1 MAKRLIALFLL
12 LTMLFTGCSVGAD
25 KDSMTNPF
33 RFYYKPANVEAD
45 FGLGAVPFEY
55 RDMGTH
61 GEDYSWVL
69 ERYLKGPLSSELAAP
84 FQVTTTL
91 EALTLEDGCMYLTLS
106 ESFADLTDIDLTV
119 ACACITLTCLEF
131 REVSSVSI
139 RVEGKLLGGRREMVM
154 SRDALLTEDLSSGH
168 VEQTFT
174 LYFSDTENRY
184 LIGEEISMEV
194 DPERI
199 PELLLDGLISGPNA
213 AGKAETIPLGTEIL
227 SLGISDGV
235 CSVNFSEEFLE
246 YAPRSELAKRL
257 TILSV
262 TNTLTQLDNV
272 DAVAFYVDSKLL
284 QNYGSLDLSQLM
296 TFEERAI
303 GPARTG
309 INEWDMDLYL
319 PTSGSGVLSKL
330 PARVPHAA
338 NEAAAQQ
345 LLRILLAYADQNGYH
360 TPIPSDTILLSV
372 QTADG
377 CCYVDLSRDFLS
389 GPETDLAVSTIAA
402 TLIAGVGCRSVEILV
417 EGEPYTQTE
426 WSQSWFEE

>member
-1 MAKRLIALFLL
+1 MGKRMIALLL
-12 LTMLFTGCSVGAD
+12 LLSLFLPGCSAGTD
-25 KDSMTNPF
+25 KDSMTPPL
-33 RFYYKPANVEAD
+33 RFYYKPADVEAD
-45 FGLGAVPFEY
+45 FGMGAVPFEY

-61 GEDYSWVL
+61 GEDYTWVL
-69 ERYLKGPLSSELAAP
+69 ERYLKGPLSSDLAAP
-84 FQVTTTL
+84 FQITTTL
-91 EALTLEDGCMYLTLS
+91 EDLTLEDGCLYLTLS
-106 ESFADLTDIDLTV
+106 KSFADLTDIDLTV

-139 RVEGKLLGGRREMVM
+139 RVEGELLGGRREMVM
-154 SRDALLTEDLSSGH
+154 SRDSLLTVDLASGH
-168 VEQTFT
+168 AEQTFT

-184 LIGEEISMEV
+184 LIGEEISMEE

-199 PELLLDGLISGPNA
+199 PKLLLDDLISGPSG

-262 TNTLTQLDNV
+262 TNTLTQLENV

-284 QNYGSLDLSQLM
+284 QNYGSLDMSQLM

-319 PTSGSGVLSKL
+319 SIRGSTVLSKI
-330 PARVPHAA
+330 PARVTHAA
-338 NEAAAQQ
+338 NEPAVQQ
-345 LLRILLAYADQNGYH
+345 LLRVLLAYEDQNGFH
-360 TPIPSDTILLSV
+360 TPIPAGTSLLSAEI
-372 QTADG
+372 ADG
-377 CCYVDLSRDFLS
+377 CCQVDLSRDFL
-389 GPETDLAVSTIAA
+389 GGEETELAVRSIAA
-402 TLIAGVGCRSVEILV
+402 TLIAGLGCRSVEILV
-417 EGEPYTQTE
+417 EGEPYTQVE
-426 WSQSWFEE
+426 WSQSWLEE